1 MHPDAVSR
9 PGPIALLALAGGLLL
24 GGCQASPPAMTHLS
38 PAAQAYLT
46 VDTYF
51 IAEGIVSGRL
61 SSGHILH
68 DQARDMLTSTLHAR
82 YVTAQNVL
90 HPSADGQRRARQAIE
105 TMLACVGQADGG
117 TNVPCLPPG
126 DVSARDAAR
135 RAAAAVP
142 PEAAAAAPR

>member
-1 MHPDAVSR
+1 MHPDAALR

-24 GGCQASPPAMTHLS
+24 GGCQSSPSTMTRLS

-51 IAEGIVSGRL
+51 IAEGMVGGRL
-61 SSGHILH
+61 SSGHILR

-82 YVTAQNVL
+82 YATAQNVL
-90 HPSADGQRRARQAIE
+90 HPTADGQRRARLAIE

-126 DVSARDAAR
+126 DVSALDAR